1 MYGLF
6 SNVILSNN
14 KSNALLKRAGLLL
27 GVLVCSSFVCGPVS
41 AQRADVP
48 ATDKSGNFRSTRMQ
62 GNRGVYQQTYWLVV
76 DRDPAGLNCR
86 NSKFSA
92 RGPSLQKQEVT
103 LQPGAIIKADH
114 YALDD
119 DAISIVEGQT
129 WLRVIVN
136 QQATQHDGRQ
146 QERGKS
152 YQCYVRANASF
163 IAPINISDLH
173 ETPKW

>member
-1 MYGLF
+1 M
-6 SNVILSNN
+6 LSNN
-14 KSNALLKRAGLLL
+14 KLNPLLKRTRILL
-27 GVLVCSSFVCGPVS
+27 GVLACSSFVCGPVS

-48 ATDKSGNFRSTRMQ
+48 ATDRSGNFRSTRMQ

-86 NSKFSA
+86 NSKFRS

-119 DAISIVEGQT
+119 DAISIVEGET

-136 QQATQHDGRQ
+136 QAAMQYDGRR
-146 QERGKS
+146 QERDKP

-163 IAPINISDLH
+163 IAPINISDLR